1 MVPLFKK
8 PVFWLGAALP
18 LVIFAAMWRVSSRR
32 PRLLGSLDSPA
43 QALAVSRDG
52 SRVAVLTEN
61 GAARFWTSQNNDF
74 LGLPFDGLGAFRS
87 TSSGLGGADSP
98 VLQFWPDEKS
108 VFASSSLRADTSGE
122 MARVWSLP
130 DRKPVWS
137 ALPNGKD
144 DFSRFWLSSDGTR
157 LVQRTWTW
165 VKIFD
170 LTKSST
176 PRASELS
183 RSARNFTLVR
193 RFDFHN
199 TKTLMPQGLAL
210 SPDNKTLVVLSSS
223 GPLEFWD
230 VKTAKRTL
238 QTPPPP
244 RPQGNIS
251 ALSLSPDGRFIA
263 LCDNM
268 GVFVW
273 NTATSVWTQTSS
285 YSSFE
290 RSIAWASDSRS
301 LWTGGDKVEQWR
313 APDLK
318 PLRTLPVSG
327 PVALSSDGKTLVTRN
342 VPRTGEGNG
351 VWAWNIG

>member
-32 PRLLGSLDSPA
+32 PRLIGGLDSPA

-52 SRVAVLTEN
+52 SRVVAATLNGGMRVWTTSNHGFRVLP
-61 GAARFWTSQNNDF
+61 
-74 LGLPFDGLGAFRS
+74 LDGTGQWRNTRS
-87 TSSGLGGADSP
+87 AGDN
-98 VLQFWPDEKS
+98 VLQLRLLPDEQT
-108 VFASSSLRADTSGE
+108 VFASSSRSDGTQGV
-122 MARVWSLP
+122 ARVWSLP

-144 DFSRFWLSSDGTR
+144 DLSRFWLSSDGTR

-170 LTKSST
+170 LTRPST

-273 NTATSVWTQTSS
+273 NTATSVWTQASS